1 MVEEERGDDESSWLT
16 LESDRVASAIAGS
29 GPIHESERDNVLVA
43 NRNVAAR
50 GAARC
55 RRSGGDG
62 IRIILPLAES

>member
-1 MVEEERGDDESSWLT
+1 MVEEERGDDQSPCLT
-16 LESDRVASAIAGS
+16 LGSDRVAFAIAGS
-29 GPIHESERDNVLVA
+29 DPIHESGRDNVLVA